1 MTTCP
6 SRPTFSDR
14 VWLAGRRLT
23 GLAAVLA
30 AALFAQDAAASDWK
44 NYKGD
49 CDEAFK
55 NAKTIPVL
63 KLKECTGLWTAYVD
77 PSTVKPPE
85 AQVLKDAFQALYNR
99 SGSKEDEEGQ
109 YLAHSAAD
117 RLGERLAVDAEPGAS
132 KGREEKGNEGT
143 ANSERTDKKPPKGT
157 KDDGEGGDRKKF
169 VPPSVSSGDRA
180 KANKLVEQGKK
191 AFAAKKRK
199 KALEAYEQALE
210 LDPGNE
216 GALVNAAAEHA
227 FADDGDQALEYIERL
242 QDIGTPAALKMLKY
256 AWKDKDFDSIR
267 DTSRFKRATGFARI
281 KVVNSLGEYGEDE
294 MDRITKMLEK
304 LEMKAEEVGEDKTK
318 NREAPVIWF
327 KSHSAATAFV
337 VKKVVVHP
345 GTIMTQIHWDT
356 PYDIIVAWG
365 NKLVGKGPARRPAKD
380 YTEGHDPEKK
390 LDELRGEQDKALR
403 EPEKVA
409 RKVENVVATPERV
422 ENKVDNSVKRVENT
436 MDRMEKTGDKLDK
449 IFR

>member
-1 MTTCP
+1 MTTRP
-6 SRPTFSDR
+6 SRPSLSAR
-14 VWLAGRRLT
+14 VWLAARRPA

-30 AALFAQDAAASDWK
+30 GAFVAQDAAASDWK
-44 NYKGD
+44 DYKGD

-55 NAKTIPVL
+55 NAKTVPVL

-109 YLAHSAAD
+109 YLAHTAAD
-117 RLGERLAVDAEPGAS
+117 RLGVRLAVDAEATTQ
-132 KGREEKGNEGT
+132 GRDETAKSGT
-143 ANSERTDKKPPKGT
+143 DKSERTDKKGPKST
-157 KDDGEGGDRKKF
+157 PDDREGGDRKKF

-227 FADDGDQALEYIERL
+227 FADNGDQALDYLERL
-242 QDIGTPAALKMLKY
+242 QDVGSPAALKMLRY

-304 LEMKAEEVGEDKTK
+304 LEMKPEEVGEDKTK

-327 KSHSAATAFV
+327 KSHSAATASV

-356 PYDIIVAWG
+356 PYDIIIAWG
-365 NKLVGKGPARRPAKD
+365 NKLVGKGPERRPAKD

-403 EPEKVA
+403 EPEKAA
-409 RKVENVVATPERV
+409 RKVEYVVDTPDRV
-422 ENKVDNSVKRVENT
+422 ENKVEGSVKRVEDT
-436 MDRMEKTGDKLDK
+436 MDRVQKTGDKLDK
-449 IFR
+449 LFK